1 MPTTLH
7 VHSSLF
13 SSVRMLFL
21 GLVAAIALTFA
32 ATPAARAATEA
43 ESFVQQNINTGL
55 AILNDNSLNNGQRR
69 DKFRAFI
76 LGLTDMKRIAMFTL
90 GRYRRGAADKDL
102 DGFVSAFTDYANAV
116 YEQQLSKYKGQTMK
130 VVGSTPR
137 SPDDIIVN
145 VQVPDTKGGQPI
157 NAAFRVKT
165 DTGKPLVV
173 DVEVEGVWLAI
184 TQQDQFSAFL
194 QQHGSNVPAL
204 STYLVKQTE
213 TIRAGKA
220 STTPGNQ

>member
-7 VHSSLF
+7 VPSSLF

-21 GLVAAIALTFA
+21 GVIAAIALTLA
-32 ATPAARAATEA
+32 ATPAARAATEV

-76 LGLTDMKRIAMFTL
+76 LGLTDMKRIAIFTL
-90 GRYRRGAADKDL
+90 ARYRRGAADKDL

-130 VVGSTPR
+130 VVSSTPHG
-137 SPDDIIVN
+137 SNDFIVN
-145 VQVPDTKGGQPI
+145 VQVPDTRGGQPI
-157 NAAFRVKT
+157 NAAFRVMT
-165 DTGKPLVV
+165 DTGKPLVI
-173 DVEVEGVWLAI
+173 DVQVEGVWLAI
-184 TQQDQFSAFL
+184 TQRDQFAGFL
-194 QQHGSNVPAL
+194 QQHGGNIPTL
-204 STYLVKQTE
+204 SDYLIKQAE
-213 TIRAGKA
+213 TIRTGKA
-220 STTPGNQ
+220 SNTPGKQ